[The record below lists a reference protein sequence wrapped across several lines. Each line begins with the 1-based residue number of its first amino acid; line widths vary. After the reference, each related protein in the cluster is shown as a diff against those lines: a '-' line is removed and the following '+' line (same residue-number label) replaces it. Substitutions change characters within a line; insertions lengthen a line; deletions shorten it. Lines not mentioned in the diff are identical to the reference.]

1 MADSPMIVLLTGMVR
16 SGSTWAFNVAKAL
29 LMAETRAITG
39 EYTNDVGAAIAGLG
53 TQVEHHLIKAHMV
66 DRVGHML
73 IRHRM
78 CKTICTWRE
87 PLDCIASSVQ
97 AFGSDV
103 DDTIAL
109 AQGGLA
115 FLDLQARE
123 GGVLFIAHDTI
134 LAQPHDAIRAIAAY
148 LGCAADDATVG
159 RIGGLFSKDNVARFT
174 DKLER
179 APDARSNADGWD
191 RDTLFHPGHIRA
203 HPRTPEQLLTP
214 AQLSH
219 AITAL
224 GPLVDAHGRLMPE
237 LKARLAI
244 TPGTAA
250 AA

>member
-1 MADSPMIVLLTGMVR
+1 MIVLLTGMVR

-29 LMAETRAITG
+29 LSLETRAVTG
-39 EYTNDVGAAIAGLG
+39 EYTNDVAAAIAGVG

-78 CKTICTWRE
+78 SKTICTWRE
-87 PLDCIASSVQ
+87 PLECIASSME
-97 AFGSDV
+97 AFGSTF
-103 DDTIAL
+103 DDTVAL

-123 GGVLFIAHDTI
+123 GGVLFVAHDTI
-134 LAQPHDAIRAIAAY
+134 VARPHDAIRAIARH
-148 LGCAADDATVG
+148 LGCAADDTTVA

-174 DKLER
+174 DGLER
-179 APDARSNADGWD
+179 TAEARGGWD

-203 HPRTPEQLLTP
+203 QPRTPEQLLSP
-214 AQLSH
+214 AQRDL
-219 AITAL
+219 AIAAL
-224 GPLVDAHGRLMPE
+224 GPLVDAHGRLTTE
-237 LKARLAI
+237 LKTRLAAS
-244 TPGTAA
+244 PASPAA